1 MQNRHC
7 ERSEAIQVRSGLPR
21 LLRSLAVTTVLLG
34 VPASA
39 QEEGAPPVE
48 VEVVGGQNSQ
58 LTVAVPAMPGQAIGR
73 GIAEVIAS
81 DLRATG
87 AITPIGPGGIGT
99 YGQAQAASPAYGEWR
114 GAGAGA
120 LVSGYVEPR
129 ADGRVT
135 LACYLHDVTAGR
147 MLANQGFTVAQ
158 SDWRRAAHKC
168 ADLVYS
174 RLTGQGAFLDTRI
187 VYVAESGPK
196 TNRTKR
202 IAIMDSDGSNHRYL
216 TAGRAT
222 VTMPR
227 FSPRGDRLVYTG
239 TLARKPR
246 VFVLDIASGRERLL
260 VPGGQITFAPRF
272 SPDGRRIIFSW
283 ANNGNTDIYVVDA
296 DGGTPRRLT
305 SAPGA
310 DTSPSYSP
318 DGSRIVFE
326 SDRGGTQQLYVM
338 NADGS
343 GQRRISFGGGRYAS
357 PVWSPRGDLIAF
369 TRIAGSFNIGV
380 MSPSGGGARILTNG
394 WQDEGPSW
402 APNGQFV
409 MFNRIARGGGSTLY
423 AVPIN
428 GGTAR
433 RMPTPQDGSDPSW
446 SPLQS

>member
-1 MQNRHC
+1 MH
-7 ERSEAIQVRSGLPR
+7 
-21 LLRSLAVTTVLLG
+21 RSLVLLAFLL
-34 VPASA
+34 PAASAFA

-48 VEVVGGQNSQ
+48 VEVVGGQNAR
-58 LTVAVPAMPGQAIGR
+58 LTIAVPVLPGQPVGR
-73 GIAEVIAS
+73 AIAEVIAS
-81 DLRATG
+81 DLRSTG
-87 AITPIGPGGIGT
+87 AFTPLGPAGIPT
-99 YGQAQAASPAYGEWR
+99 YGQAQAAVPAYGEWR

-120 LVSGYVEPR
+120 LVSGYVESR
-129 ADGRVT
+129 ADGRLT

-147 MLANQGFTVAQ
+147 PLANQGFTVAPG
-158 SDWRRAAHKC
+158 DWRRAAHKC

-174 RLTGQGAFLDTRI
+174 RLTGQGAYLDTRV
-187 VYVAESGPK
+187 VYVAETGPR
-196 TNRTKR
+196 TNRLKR

-272 SPDGRRIIFSW
+272 SPDGRRIVFCW
-283 ANNGNTDIYVVDA
+283 ANNGNTDIYVVNA
-296 DGGTPRRLT
+296 DGGVPQRLT

-318 DGSRIVFE
+318 DGRRIVFE
-326 SDRGGTQQLYVM
+326 SDRSGTQQLYVM
-338 NADGS
+338 DAGGG

-369 TRIAGSFNIGV
+369 TRIAGRFNIGV
-380 MSPSGGGARILTNG
+380 MNASGGGALILTDG
-394 WQDEGPSW
+394 RQDEGPSG

-409 MFNRIARGGGSTLY
+409 MFNRISRGGGSSLY
-423 AVPIN
+423 AVPVN
-428 GGTAR
+428 GGAAR

-446 SPLQS
+446 SPLQN

>member
-1 MQNRHC
+1 MRPILM
-7 ERSEAIQVRSGLPR
+7 SFAFV
-21 LLRSLAVTTVLLG
+21 LAGTAAAQDA
-34 VPASA
+34 PAP
-39 QEEGAPPVE
+39 EFEL
-48 VEVVGGQNSQ
+48 VGGSVKQAI
-58 LTVAVPAMPGQAIGR
+58 TIAVPAMPGLAVGR
-73 GIAEVIAS
+73 DIAEVIAS
-81 DLRATG
+81 DLRSTG
-87 AITPIGPGGIGT
+87 RFTPIGPGGIGT
-99 YGQAQAASPAYGEWR
+99 YAQGQAAAPAYGEWR

-120 LVSGYVEPR
+120 LVTGYAEPR
-129 ADGRVT
+129 ADGRLTV
-135 LACYLHDVTAGR
+135 ACYLHDVTAGR
-147 MLANQGFTVAQ
+147 LLANQGFTVGQ
-158 SDWRRAAHKC
+158 TDWRRAAHKC

-174 RLTGQGAFLDTRI
+174 RLSGQGAYLDTRV

-196 TNRTKR
+196 THRTKR

-216 TAGRAT
+216 TAGKAT

-260 VPGGQITFAPRF
+260 VPGGAITFAPRF
-272 SPDGRRIIFSW
+272 SPDGRRIVFSW
-283 ANNGNTDIYVVDA
+283 ANNGNTDIYVVNA
-296 DGGTPRRLT
+296 DGGVPQRLT

-318 DGSRIVFE
+318 DGRRIVFE
-326 SDRGGTQQLYVM
+326 SDRSGTQQLYVM
-338 NADGS
+338 DAGGS

-369 TRIAGSFNIGV
+369 TRIAGTFNIGV
-380 MSPSGGGARILTNG
+380 MSASGGAPRILTNG

-423 AVPIN
+423 AVPID
-428 GGTAR
+428 GGPAR
-433 RMPTPQDGSDPSW
+433 RIPTPQDGSDPSW

>member
-1 MQNRHC
+1 MRLTF
-7 ERSEAIQVRSGLPR
+7 RTAIVS
-21 LLRSLAVTTVLLG
+21 AVLL
-34 VPASA
+34 ATAAAA
-39 QEEGAPPVE
+39 QEPPPVE
-48 VEVVGGQNSQ
+48 VDIVGGGVKSAIAI
-58 LTVAVPAMPGQAIGR
+58 AVPAMPGGPVGR
-73 GIAEVIAS
+73 DISQVIAS
-81 DLRATG
+81 DLRSTG
-87 AITPIGPGGIGT
+87 LFTPIGPGGISS
-99 YGQAQAASPAYGEWR
+99 YPQEQAAAPVFAEWR
-114 GAGAGA
+114 SAGASA
-120 LVSGYVEPR
+120 LVTGYVDTRP
-129 ADGRVT
+129 DGRMTV
-135 LACYLHDVTAGR
+135 ACYLHDVTAGR
-147 MLANQGFTVAQ
+147 ALGNQGFSVTA

-168 ADLVYS
+168 ADLAYS
-174 RLTGQGAFLDTRI
+174 RLSGQGAFLDTRV
-187 VYVAESGPK
+187 VYVAESGPR
-196 TNRTKR
+196 TNRLKR

-216 TAGRAT
+216 TAGKAT

-260 VPGGQITFAPRF
+260 VPGGAITFAPRF
-272 SPDGRRIIFSW
+272 SPDGRRVIFSW
-283 ANNGNTDIYVVDA
+283 ANAGNTDIYVVDA

-318 DGSRIVFE
+318 DGRSIVFE
-326 SDRGGTQQLYVM
+326 SDRSGTQQLYVM
-338 NADGS
+338 GADGS

-380 MSPSGGGARILTNG
+380 MSSSGGGARILTNG

-409 MFNRIARGGGSTLY
+409 MFNRLARGGGSTLY
-423 AVPIN
+423 AVPID
-428 GGTAR
+428 GGPAR